1 MKLGDARLYLVAP
14 ATIASGTIAELMPDL
29 ARAGVDVFQLRE
41 KELETRDLIRIGEPL
56 ARACREAAIPFIV
69 NDRVDV
75 ALALGA
81 EGVHLGQDDLP
92 GDVARR
98 VMPQAI
104 VGGSTHTPEQV
115 VIASHPVSGLDYFA
129 VGPVYETPTKPGRP
143 AAGLGLVRFATKHT
157 TLPWFAIGGIDE
169 TNLPQVMD
177 AGARRIVVVR
187 AITQADDPVAAA
199 GRLRDLLA
207 SAPL

>member
-14 ATIASGTIAELMPDL
+14 ATIASGPIAELMPDL

-41 KELETRDLIRIGEPL
+41 KELETRDLIRIGEPI

-81 EGVHLGQDDLP
+81 DGVHLGQEDLP
-92 GDVARR
+92 VDVARR
-98 VMPQAI
+98 VLPDAI
-104 VGGSTHTPEQV
+104 VGGSTHSREQV
-115 VIASHPVSGLDYFA
+115 VIASHPSVKLDYFA

-143 AAGLGLVRFATKHT
+143 AAGLELIRFAATHT
-157 TLPWFAIGGIDE
+157 TLVWFAIGGIDE
-169 TNLPQVMD
+169 NNLPDVIE

-187 AITQADDPVAAA
+187 AITEAEDP
-199 GRLRDLLA
+199 LA
-207 SAPL
+207 SARRLSDLLPSPHL